1 MNTKLQKAVDDSRYT
16 IALEFTGGSENAL
29 HVIRFCG
36 NFVGSSETVN
46 GAILLA
52 IFHQDERNLK
62 LI

>member
-1 MNTKLQKAVDDSRYT
+1 MNNKLQKAVNDQRYS

-29 HVIRFCG
+29 HVIRFCDK
-36 NFVGSSETVN
+36 FIGSSETVN

>member
-1 MNTKLQKAVDDSRYT
+1 MNTKLQKAVNDQRYT
-16 IALEFTGGSENAL
+16 IELEFTGGSEKAL
-29 HVIRFCG
+29 HVTRFCG
-36 NFVGSSETVN
+36 KFVGSSETLN